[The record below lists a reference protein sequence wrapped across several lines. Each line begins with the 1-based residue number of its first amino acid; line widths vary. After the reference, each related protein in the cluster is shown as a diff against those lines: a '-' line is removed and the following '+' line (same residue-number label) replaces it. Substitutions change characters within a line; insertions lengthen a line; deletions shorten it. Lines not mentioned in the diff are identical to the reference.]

1 MAMKGITAVEYQCL
15 SLLRVILLL
24 GALLGFQA
32 CGTRLLV
39 TRLSGKVRTGQGSL
53 MVRSWV
59 DWNQTVWPC
68 GPGHLLLVSSG
79 WNTGQIQAC

>member
-1 MAMKGITAVEYQCL
+1 MAMKGIPAVEYQCL

-32 CGTRLLV
+32 CGNRVLV
-39 TRLSGKVRTGQGSL
+39 TRLSRKVRTGQGSP

-59 DWNQTVWPC
+59 DSNQTVWPC
-68 GPGHLLLVSSG
+68 WPGHLLLVSFG
-79 WNTGQIQAC
+79 WNTGQFQAC